1 MPLTKFKLDGKCALI
16 TGASSGLGEHF
27 AQVLAR
33 AGASVVL
40 AARRMERLETLA
52 ARINESG
59 GRAFSVR
66 MDVTDENSIR
76 RALDQVDAD
85 FVPPD
90 ILINNAGIAPTQPFL
105 KTDYQIWR
113 AVVDTNLIGAAMV
126 GRHVASRMSA
136 AGRPGSI
143 VNVASIL
150 GIRAMPF
157 VSAYAATKAAVT
169 HLTRAMSM
177 ELARYHIRVNTLLPG
192 FYDTDILDLNAH
204 PGLEE
209 KLAGQIPMGRIGQL
223 QDLDGALLLLSSDA
237 STYMTGSTVTV
248 DGGHAINSW

>member
-113 AVVDTNLIGAAMV
+113 AVVDTNLIGAA
-126 GRHVASRMSA
+126 